1 MLDSLRKHT
10 KLIIW
15 TVVASFAL
23 FGVVSFGT
31 SLGENETRYAGKAF
45 GKPVTYQEFNRF
57 YKAAQIFSYS
67 EESETAPD
75 PDLIHHKAWQNLI
88 YARAAQKRNIKVTDE
103 EVLTDLTRLLKAQ
116 GFENPVPSLYERWV
130 QSNFRIQPKEF
141 EDMLRDTL
149 RIQKLVQA
157 VTNAP
162 VEIPSDEEVRE
173 MYQFDHEKL
182 AAEAVIFQDK
192 EEADEFADQAASTN
206 RWDDLI
212 TELDYDK
219 VAIEEDTLN
228 NISRSWQIPMKSLE
242 ALFELETGAVSRPLL
257 FQGKIAVFRL
267 LSKKTA
273 DAANLSSE
281 ELDAYRESAYGQ
293 KKREAFVNWHLQL
306 LAESN
311 LEDYIMASRAKN

>member
-31 SLGENETRYAGKAF
+31 SLGQDKTRFAGKAF

-67 EESETAPD
+67 EEGEAAPD
-75 PDLIHHKAWQNLI
+75 ADLIHHKAWQNLI
-88 YARAAQKRNIKVTDE
+88 YARAAKSRNIKVSDQ
-103 EVLTDLTRLLKAQ
+103 EVVTDLTRLLKAQ
-116 GFENPVPSLYERWV
+116 GFENPVASVYERWV

-141 EDMLRDTL
+141 EEMLRDTL

-162 VEIPSDEEVRE
+162 VEMPTDAEVLE
-173 MYQFDHEKL
+173 MYAFDHEKL
-182 AAEAVIFQDK
+182 AAEAVIFQNK
-192 EEADEFADQAASTN
+192 EEADEFADQTRVSG

-212 TELDYDK
+212 AELDYDK
-219 VAIEEDTLN
+219 VTLAEDTLN
-228 NISRSWQIPMKSLE
+228 NLSRSWQIPMKSLE
-242 ALFELETGAVSRPLL
+242 ALFELSEGETSGPLL

-267 LSKKTA
+267 ISKKPVDTTSLSK
-273 DAANLSSE
+273 D
-281 ELDAYRESAYGQ
+281 ELDTYRDSAYDQ

-306 LAESN
+306 LADSR
-311 LEDYIMASRAKN
+311 LEDYLAASGQVK